1 MRFTKEIKAGLIA
14 ILAIVILV
22 LGVNFLKGNSFFGG
36 DVVYYSYFPNSG
48 QLMVS
53 SNVTLNGVVVG
64 KVTAVDYRPQNK
76 FDKRVRVTFNI
87 QNDDVYFPK
96 GTIVEIGSLD
106 LFSKGLII
114 QVPVSM
120 TGKNYKVGDAIPG
133 RLSVDMVSQVKA
145 YADPISQRLQAMMSS
160 IDKMVGSLSTFWD
173 DKATSEIEGSLRE
186 VKITIHKLGNLA
198 NELGSFIDTEKA
210 QFSRILSNVESITL
224 NLKKS
229 NEQISN
235 ILGNAKQFTDDLVS
249 SNFKSVILDAQTT
262 LKKINMILDETSQGK
277 GSLGKLIH
285 DEKLYDELVE
295 TNKELQELV
304 DDVQKHPERYVNIS
318 VIGRKSKGLQL
329 TSTQEKKLEK
339 LLDTIPE

>member
-14 ILAIVILV
+14 ILAIVILI

-64 KVTAVDYRPQNK
+64 KVTAVDYQAQNK
-76 FDKRVRVTFNI
+76 LDKRVKVTFNI

-96 GTIVEIGSLD
+96 GTVVEIGSLD
-106 LFSKGLII
+106 LFSKGLLI
-114 QVPVSM
+114 QIPTNIS
-120 TGKNYKVGDAIPG
+120 GKNYKVGDAIPG

-160 IDKMVGSLSTFWD
+160 VDKMVGSLASFWD

-186 VKITIHKLGNLA
+186 VKITIQKLGNLA
-198 NELGSFIDTEKA
+198 NEMGSFVDQEKA
-210 QFSRILSNVESITL
+210 QFSRILSNVENITL
-224 NLKKS
+224 NLKRS
-229 NEQISN
+229 NEQITN
-235 ILGNAKQFTDDLVS
+235 VIGNVKLISDDLVGA
-249 SNFKSVILDAQTT
+249 NFKSVILDAQTT

-285 DEKLYDELVE
+285 DEKLYNELVE
-295 TNKELQELV
+295 TNQELQELV
-304 DDVQKHPERYVNIS
+304 NDLEQHPERYVNIS
-318 VIGRKSKGLQL
+318 VIGRKSKGFNL
-329 TSTQEKKLEK
+329 TYTQEKKLEK

>member
-1 MRFTKEIKAGLIA
+1 LRFTKEIKAGLIA
-14 ILAIVILV
+14 ILAIVILI

-53 SNVTLNGVVVG
+53 SNVTLNGVIVG

-76 FDKRVRVTFNI
+76 LDKRVRVTFNI

-106 LFSKGLII
+106 LFSKGLLI
-114 QVPVSM
+114 QIPANI
-120 TGKNYKVGDAIPG
+120 TGKNYKVGAAIPG

-160 IDKMVGSLSTFWD
+160 VDKMVGSLSAFWD

-198 NELGSFIDTEKA
+198 NEMGSFVDQEKA
-210 QFSRILSNVESITL
+210 QFSRILSNVENITQ

-229 NEQISN
+229 NEQITSV
-235 ILGNAKQFTDDLVS
+235 IGNVKLISDDMVG

-285 DEKLYDELVE
+285 DEKLYNELVE
-295 TNKELQELV
+295 TNQELQELV
-304 DDVQKHPERYVNIS
+304 DDLEKHPERYVNIS
-318 VIGRKSKGLQL
+318 VIGRKSKGLHL

>member
-14 ILAIVILV
+14 VLAIVILI

-76 FDKRVRVTFNI
+76 LDKRVRVTFNI

-96 GTIVEIGSLD
+96 GTIIEIGSLD
-106 LFSKGLII
+106 LFSKGLLI
-114 QVPVSM
+114 QIPANI

-160 IDKMVGSLSTFWD
+160 VDKMVGSLSAFWD

-198 NELGSFIDTEKA
+198 TEMGSFVDQEKA
-210 QFSRILSNVESITL
+210 QFSRILSNVENITQ

-229 NEQISN
+229 NEQITSV
-235 ILGNAKQFTDDLVS
+235 IGNVKVISDDMVG

-285 DEKLYDELVE
+285 DEKLYNELVE
-295 TNKELQELV
+295 TNQELQELV
-304 DDVQKHPERYVNIS
+304 DDLEKHPERYVNIS
-318 VIGRKSKGLQL
+318 VIGRKSKGLHL

>member
-262 LKKINMILDETSQGK
+262 LK
-277 GSLGKLIH
+277 
-285 DEKLYDELVE
+285 
-295 TNKELQELV
+295 
-304 DDVQKHPERYVNIS
+304 
-318 VIGRKSKGLQL
+318 
-329 TSTQEKKLEK
+329 
-339 LLDTIPE
+339 

>member
-1 MRFTKEIKAGLIA
+1 MKYTKEIKAGIIA
-14 ILAIVILV
+14 VLAIVILV

-64 KVTAVDYRPQNK
+64 KVIAVDYRPQNK
-76 FDKRVRVTFNI
+76 LDKRVKVTFNI

-106 LFSKGLII
+106 LFSKGLLI
-114 QVPVSM
+114 QIPANI

-160 IDKMVGSLSTFWD
+160 VDKMVGSLSAFWD

-198 NELGSFIDTEKA
+198 NEMGSFVDQEKA
-210 QFSRILSNVESITL
+210 QFSRILSNVENITL

-229 NEQISN
+229 NEQITGV
-235 ILGNAKQFTDDLVS
+235 IGNVKLISDDMVG

-285 DEKLYDELVE
+285 DEKLYNELVE
-295 TNKELQELV
+295 TNQELQELV
-304 DDVQKHPERYVNIS
+304 DDLEKHPERYVNIS
-318 VIGRKSKGLQL
+318 VIGRKSKGLHL

>member
-1 MRFTKEIKAGLIA
+1 MRYTKEIKAGIIA
-14 ILAIVILV
+14 VLAIVILV

-64 KVTAVDYRPQNK
+64 KVIAVDYRPQNK
-76 FDKRVRVTFNI
+76 LDKRVKVTFNI

-106 LFSKGLII
+106 LFSKGLLI
-114 QVPVSM
+114 QIPANI

-160 IDKMVGSLSTFWD
+160 VDKMVGSLSAFWD

-198 NELGSFIDTEKA
+198 NEMGSFVDQEKA
-210 QFSRILSNVESITL
+210 QFSRILSNVENITL

-229 NEQISN
+229 NEQITGV
-235 ILGNAKQFTDDLVS
+235 IGNVKLISDDMVG

-285 DEKLYDELVE
+285 DEKLYNELVE
-295 TNKELQELV
+295 TNQELQELV
-304 DDVQKHPERYVNIS
+304 DDLEKHPERYVNIS
-318 VIGRKSKGLQL
+318 VIGRKSKGLHL

>member
-1 MRFTKEIKAGLIA
+1 LRYTKEIKAGIIA
-14 ILAIVILV
+14 VLAIVILV

-64 KVTAVDYRPQNK
+64 KVIAVDYRPQNK
-76 FDKRVRVTFNI
+76 LDKRVKVTFNI

-106 LFSKGLII
+106 LFSKGLLI
-114 QVPVSM
+114 QIPANI

-160 IDKMVGSLSTFWD
+160 VDKMVGSLSAFWD

-198 NELGSFIDTEKA
+198 NEMGSFVDQEKA
-210 QFSRILSNVESITL
+210 QFSRILSNVENITL

-229 NEQISN
+229 NEQITGV
-235 ILGNAKQFTDDLVS
+235 IGNVKLISDDMVG

-285 DEKLYDELVE
+285 DEKLYNELVE
-295 TNKELQELV
+295 TNQELQELV
-304 DDVQKHPERYVNIS
+304 DDLEKHPERYVNIS
-318 VIGRKSKGLQL
+318 VIGRKSKGLHL